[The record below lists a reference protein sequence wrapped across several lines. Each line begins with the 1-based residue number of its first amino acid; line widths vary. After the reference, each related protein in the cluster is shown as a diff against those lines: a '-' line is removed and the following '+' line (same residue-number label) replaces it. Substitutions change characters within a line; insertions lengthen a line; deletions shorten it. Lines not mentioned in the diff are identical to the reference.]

1 MTIKWDL
8 DVIAEAMLS
17 TCKPGLLPACSMISS
32 TGSGML
38 VHIWF
43 GFFSAAFIA
52 ALYQWLIL
60 DRGDIFSVLVQST
73 FDMASLS
80 VEIAIG
86 LIGVLCL
93 WLGLFKIAENAG
105 LIQVLSKALE
115 PLFLKLMPGVP
126 KGHAA
131 HGSMTMN
138 IAANMLGLDN
148 AATPMGLRAMQDLQ
162 EINHQP
168 DTASNA
174 QILFLVINTSSV
186 TLLPVTIFL
195 YRAQQGSV
203 DPTAVFIPILLATS
217 ASTLTGLI
225 AVAFVQKI
233 NLFDRIILG
242 YFAGFA
248 FLLAALG
255 SWLVSLPAEQMSSSS
270 SLLGNLILFSVIML
284 FLGRGW
290 FKRNNIYEDFIE
302 GAKQG
307 FEVAIKLIPY
317 LIAMLVA
324 IGLLR
329 GSGVLDGFVWMLEAF
344 FSILGFNTDFVQ
356 ALPTALMKPLSGSG
370 ARAMML
376 ETMDSFGVDSFA
388 ATVSSIM
395 QGSTET
401 TFYVLAVYF
410 GSVGI
415 RHVRHAIACALLADL
430 AGITAA
436 IMAGYWFFY

>member
-1 MTIKWDL
+1 
-8 DVIAEAMLS
+8 ML
-17 TCKPGLLPACSMISS
+17 AR
-32 TGSGML
+32 
-38 VHIWF
+38 IWF
-43 GFFSAAFIA
+43 GFFAASFIA
-52 ALYQWLIL
+52 ALYQWLIQ
-60 DRGDIFSVLVQST
+60 GKGAIFGLLMQST
-73 FDMASLS
+73 FDMAELS
-80 VEIAIG
+80 VKISIG

-93 WLGLFKIAENAG
+93 WLGFFRIAENAG
-105 LIQVLSKALE
+105 LIQILSRALE

-126 KGHAA
+126 RGHAA

-162 EINHQP
+162 ELNQQT

-186 TLLPVTIFL
+186 TLLPITIFL
-195 YRAQQGSV
+195 YRAQQGAAE
-203 DPTAVFIPILLATS
+203 PTAVFIPILLATT
-217 ASTLTGLI
+217 ASTLAGLL
-225 AVAFVQKI
+225 AVSWVQKI
-233 NLFDRIILG
+233 NLLNRVVMA

-248 FLLAALG
+248 LLLAALG
-255 SWLVSLPAEQMSSSS
+255 SWLVSQPAEQMSASS
-270 SLLGNLILFSVIML
+270 SLLGNLLLFAVIML
-284 FLGRGW
+284 FLGWGW
-290 FKRNNIYEDFIE
+290 YKKNNIYDDFID

-307 FEVAIKLIPY
+307 FEVAIKLIPF
-317 LIAMLVA
+317 LVAMLVA

-329 GSGVLDGFVWMLEAF
+329 ASGVLDGAVWGLQNLLSA
-344 FSILGFNTDFVQ
+344 IGVNTDFVQ

-376 ETMDSFGVDSFA
+376 ETMDTFGVDSFA
-388 ATVSSIM
+388 ATVAAIM

-415 RHVRHAIACALLADL
+415 KHVRHAIGCALIADL

-436 IMAGYWFFY
+436 ILAGYWFFH

>member
-1 MTIKWDL
+1 
-8 DVIAEAMLS
+8 ML
-17 TCKPGLLPACSMISS
+17 A
-32 TGSGML
+32 
-38 VHIWF
+38 HIWF
-43 GFFSAAFIA
+43 GFFAAAFIA
-52 ALYQWLIL
+52 AIYRWLVL
-60 DRGDIFSVLVQST
+60 NQSDIFSVLVQST

-80 VEIAIG
+80 VEISIG
-86 LIGVLCL
+86 LIGVLCF
-93 WLGLFKIAENAG
+93 WLGLFKIAEKAG

-115 PLFLKLMPGVP
+115 PLFLKLMPGIP

-162 EINHQP
+162 DLNRQP

-195 YRAQQGSV
+195 YRAQQGAT

-233 NLFDRIILG
+233 NLFDKVVLG
-242 YFAGFA
+242 YFAAFA
-248 FLLAALG
+248 ILLAAIG

-284 FLGRGW
+284 FLGWGR
-290 FKRNNIYEDFIE
+290 FRKNNIYEDFIE

-329 GSGVLDGFVWMLEAF
+329 GSGVLDGFVWMFETI
-344 FSILGFNTDFVQ
+344 FSTLGFNTDFVQ

-376 ETMDSFGVDSFA
+376 ETMDTFGVDSFA
-388 ATVSSIM
+388 ATVSAIM

-436 IMAGYWFFY
+436 ILAGYWFFY

>member
-1 MTIKWDL
+1 
-8 DVIAEAMLS
+8 
-17 TCKPGLLPACSMISS
+17 
-32 TGSGML
+32 ML

-43 GFFSAAFIA
+43 GFFAAAFLA
-52 ALYQWLIL
+52 ALYQWLAQ
-60 DRGDIFSVLVQST
+60 DNGAIFGLLMQST
-73 FDMASLS
+73 FDMAALS
-80 VEIAIG
+80 VEISIG

-93 WLGLFKIAENAG
+93 WLGFFRIAENAG
-105 LIQVLSKALE
+105 LIQLLSRVLE
-115 PLFLKLMPGVP
+115 PLFLRLMPAVP
-126 KGHAA
+126 RGHAA

-162 EINHQP
+162 ALNAEA
-168 DTASNA
+168 DTATNA
-174 QILFLVINTSSV
+174 QILFLVLNTSSV

-195 YRAQQGSV
+195 YRAQQGAA

-217 ASTLTGLI
+217 ASTLAGLL
-225 AVAFVQKI
+225 AVAWVQKI
-233 NLFDRIILG
+233 NLLDRVVLA

-248 FLLAALG
+248 ILLAALG
-255 SWLVSLPAEQMSSSS
+255 SWLVSQPADKMADSS
-270 SLLGNLILFSVIML
+270 SLLGNLLLFGVIML
-284 FLGRGW
+284 FLGWGW
-290 FKRNNIYEDFIE
+290 YRKNNIYDDFID

-307 FEVAIKLIPY
+307 FEVAIRLIPF
-317 LIAMLVA
+317 LVAMLVA

-329 GSGVLDGFVWMLEAF
+329 ASGVLDGAVWLLETL
-344 FSILGFNTDFVQ
+344 FSAIGANTDFVQ

-376 ETMDSFGVDSFA
+376 ETMNTFGVDSFPALVA
-388 ATVSSIM
+388 ATM

-415 RHVRHAIACALLADL
+415 KHVRHAISCALIADF
-430 AGITAA
+430 AGIAMA
-436 IMAGYWFFY
+436 IVAGYWFFH

>member
-1 MTIKWDL
+1 
-8 DVIAEAMLS
+8 
-17 TCKPGLLPACSMISS
+17 
-32 TGSGML
+32 ML

-43 GFFSAAFIA
+43 GFFAAAFGT
-52 ALYQWLIL
+52 ALYQWLVL
-60 DRGDIFSVLVQST
+60 DQSEIFSLLVQST
-73 FDMASLS
+73 FDMAALS
-80 VEIAIG
+80 VDISIG
-86 LIGVLCL
+86 LVGVLCL
-93 WLGLFKIAENAG
+93 WLGLFKVAENAG
-105 LIQVLSKALE
+105 LIQILSRGLE
-115 PLFLKLMPGVP
+115 PLFLRLMPGVP
-126 KGHAA
+126 RGHAA

-162 EINHQP
+162 ALNNGS

-174 QILFLVINTSSV
+174 QILFLVLNTSSV

-195 YRAQQGSV
+195 YRAQQGSA
-203 DPTAVFIPILLATS
+203 DPSAVFIPILLATS

-225 AVAFVQKI
+225 AVAWVQKI
-233 NLFDRIILG
+233 NLFNRVVLS
-242 YFAGFA
+242 YLAGFA
-248 FLLAALG
+248 ILLAALG
-255 SWLVSLPAEQMSSSS
+255 SWLVSLPAEDMSSGS
-270 SLLGNLILFSVIML
+270 SLLGNLVLFSVIML
-284 FLGRGW
+284 FLIWGW
-290 FKRNNIYEDFIE
+290 KKKNNIYEDFIE

-329 GSGVLDGFVWMLEAF
+329 TSGVLDGVVWSMQF
-344 FSILGFNTDFVQ
+344 IFSSIGVNTDFVQ

-376 ETMDSFGVDSFA
+376 ETMNTFGVDSFA
-388 ATVSSIM
+388 ATVSAIM

-415 RHVRHAIACALLADL
+415 KNVRHAISCALLADL
-430 AGITAA
+430 AGISAA
-436 IMAGYWFFY
+436 IIAGYWFFH